1 MEGLKDRSTVFKDLR
16 YGHDREGGGSSNQP
30 YIKQPLNVKLPPAFN
45 FLGNDFIL
53 RGGPIGAPLATAN
66 DLARLTKYFTDVKT
80 PSGLLFI
87 AKQNL
92 LSRTAVN
99 TEASGKLVNEG
110 VYTPLSTLAQAG
122 VSAFGLHLNKQ
133 GLNPIPGAPGSL
145 RTYQSTVVANNTAE
159 NNDIQ
164 AGYTREVINP
174 NYLAVNTLEEGTS
187 NELFINETVPATVKY
202 SNRLLNYWYYK
213 QMTQNATP
221 NITSYRGGPG
231 SILGVGTT
239 FIKFATDGYGQ
250 PLRTGVNNFQLKNGT
265 SNFFKTEEQ
274 GYYDYDVFRRI
285 APTYQASRIF
295 NGGLSVA
302 YAIAAFDDET
312 KQQGEVNNTLTK
324 EYNDNGDQVDL
335 LKFNPSVYLPDD
347 NGNPTFEPNTEKTS
361 QNSTYT
367 YTQQDLIQEVPYN
380 DGVTKRN
387 TKQLID
393 FRAKLRNKPTPNQRE
408 ADNILGN
415 APDYTTNR
423 IEDRVYLGDPGNP
436 FLKNLESYTFGANAY
451 GAASVDSFDQINRL
465 LIYKS
470 TGPDIGKPINDLV
483 KFRIAAI
490 DNDDPTQ
497 KVYMHFRAFLGSIS
511 DSYTGTWNSSKYVGR
526 GENFYTYDGFD
537 RKISLSFTVAAQ
549 SKAEL
554 IPMYYK
560 LNYLASNLSPD
571 YSEFGYMRGPLVTLT
586 IGGYIYE
593 QPGFITDLSYEMSE
607 ESPWEIGINDFGD
620 SDSLVKELPHIIKVN
635 SFNFTPIHNF
645 APRKQVNTF
654 NTAGDLSKYG
664 PQRYIALQD
673 ITNNYDNPDGNPE
686 Q

>member
-1 MEGLKDRSTVFKDLR
+1 MGLKDRSTVFKDLK

-30 YIKQPLNVKLPPAFN
+30 YIKVPLNVNLPPAFN
-45 FLGNDFIL
+45 FLGSDFIL
-53 RGGPIGAPLATAN
+53 RGGPVGAPLATAN
-66 DLARLTKYFTDVKT
+66 DVIRLTRYFADTKT

-145 RTYQSTVVANNTAE
+145 RTYQSAVVRNNTAE

-274 GYYDYDVFRRI
+274 GYYDYGIFTRPGV
-285 APTYQASRIF
+285 TYQASRIF

-302 YAIAAFDDET
+302 YAIAAFDDGT
-312 KQQGEVNNTLTK
+312 KRQGEVDNTLTE
-324 EYNDNGDQVDL
+324 EYNSDGDQVDL
-335 LKFNPSVYLPDD
+335 LKFNPSVY
-347 NGNPTFEPNTEKTS
+347 NISGSNPTFEPNTEKTS
-361 QNSTYT
+361 QNNTHT
-367 YTQQDLIQEVPYN
+367 YTQQDLIDAVPYAK
-380 DGVTKRN
+380 DTK
-387 TKQLID
+387 KLVD
-393 FRAKLRNKPTPNQRE
+393 FRVKLRAPFEDNQANE
-408 ADNILGN
+408 AFDVLGN
-415 APDYTTNR
+415 APDYTANK
-423 IEDRVYLGDPGNP
+423 IETRVNLGDPGNP
-436 FLKNLESYTFGANAY
+436 SEKNLSSYTFGTNGY
-451 GAASVDSFDQINRL
+451 GAASSDSYDKINTL
-465 LIYKS
+465 SIYKS
-470 TGPDIGKPINDLV
+470 DGPNPKKPINDLV

-490 DNDDPTQ
+490 DNDDPTK

-511 DSYTGTWNSSKYVGR
+511 DSYTGNWNASRYVGR

-549 SKAEL
+549 SKVEL
-554 IPMYYK
+554 IPMYRK
-560 LNYLASNLSPD
+560 LNYLASNLAPD
-571 YSEFGYMRGPLVTLT
+571 YSGVGYMRSPLVTLT
-586 IGGYIYE
+586 IGGYLYE

-607 ESPWEIGINDFGD
+607 ENPWEVGIDDTGE

-654 NTAGDLSKYG
+654 DSAGDLSTFG
-664 PQRYIALQD
+664 IQRYIALQAVN
-673 ITNNYDNPDGNPE
+673 NNYDDYKK
-686 Q
+686 